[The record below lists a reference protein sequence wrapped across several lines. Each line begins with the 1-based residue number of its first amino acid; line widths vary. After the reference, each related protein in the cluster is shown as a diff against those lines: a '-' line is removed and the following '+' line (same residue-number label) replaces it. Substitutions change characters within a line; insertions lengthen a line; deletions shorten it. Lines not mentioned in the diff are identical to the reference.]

1 MYLRCIVFHI
11 HGLGFSFRIHRKFNI
26 LRHRILF
33 RRQYFVEGI
42 GFSSNQIFAGDLM
55 AHSFYGNPVIDL
67 ITIFIEHGQLRIA
80 QFLLTGDVCFTY
92 KDVNGIGVIESQMF
106 SVVIF

>member
-1 MYLRCIVFHI
+1 M
-11 HGLGFSFRIHRKFNI
+11 
-26 LRHRILF
+26 
-33 RRQYFVEGI
+33 EGI
-42 GFSSNQIFAGDLM
+42 GFSADQFAAVNLM
-55 AHSFYGNPVIDL
+55 ALSFYGNPVIDL
-67 ITIFIEHGQLRIA
+67 ITIFIEHGQLRFA